1 MRSLHLPARALLSLA
16 MALGAALAVD
26 RATAAPLAA
35 DDGTAAPATPAA
47 IETSVV
53 KVFATLR
60 QPDLNKPWTKQPP
73 TTATGSG
80 VIIDGK
86 RILTN
91 AHVVL
96 YASQVEVQAH
106 ESGEKIAA
114 TVEAIGPGIDLA
126 VLKLDD
132 EALFDTRPAVKR
144 SARLP
149 AIKDTVMAYGYPTGG
164 STLSITKGIVSR
176 IEFSGYS
183 FSTGGLRIQVDAA
196 INPGNSGGPAIAG
209 DEMIGL
215 AFSRLETAQN
225 IGYIIPNEEIDIFLA
240 DVADGR
246 YEGKPRLG
254 AGFEKLENQALRD
267 SLQVPKGT
275 TGVLVTDPEASGA
288 DAVLRRWDVVTRI
301 GDTPVDDQGRIAVE
315 GMPRVSFLYDV
326 QRSSTDGTVPL
337 TIFRDGAEQTV
348 RVPSPA
354 RPALVLPEL
363 AGGYPDYF
371 VFGPVVFTA
380 ATAEHAASLESSS
393 RLAVIMAAMG
403 NPLATR
409 RADRPAFPG
418 ERLVMIS
425 APLFPHRL
433 SRGYDSPVG
442 RVVATVNKKP
452 VKNLEHLVELLR
464 DAEEEFVVIEFA
476 GRAVPPLVFP
486 RKEASAATEEILT
499 DNGVRSQ
506 GSPGPLAV
514 WNAKPAGASP

>member
-1 MRSLHLPARALLSLA
+1 MRPLCALPATI
-16 MALGAALAVD
+16 VC
-26 RATAAPLAA
+26 LAA
-35 DDGTAAPATPAA
+35 IALPRCTAVADETEPSST
-47 IETSVV
+47 IERSVV

-60 QPDLNKPWTKQPP
+60 RPDLNKPWTKQPP
-73 TTATGSG
+73 ATATGSG
-80 VIIDGK
+80 VIIDGR

-106 ESGEKIAA
+106 ESGEKVAA
-114 TVEAIGPGIDLA
+114 TVESIGPGIDLA

-132 EALFDTRPAVKR
+132 EELFTGRAPVKR
-144 SARLP
+144 SPRLP

-176 IEFSGYS
+176 IEFTGYG

-225 IGYIIPNEEIDIFLA
+225 IGYIIPNEEIDLFLA

-246 YEGKPRLG
+246 YDGKPRL
-254 AGFEKLENQALRD
+254 AASFDKLENQALRD
-267 SLQVPKGT
+267 SLEVPKGT
-275 TGVLVTDPEASGA
+275 SGVLVI
-288 DAVLRRWDVVTRI
+288 DAESPAPDGILHARDVVTRI
-301 GDTPVDDQGRIAVE
+301 GDRPIDDQGMIAPE

-326 QRSSTDGTVPL
+326 QRAAAAGTVPL
-337 TIFRDGAEQTV
+337 TVLRDGAPLLLH
-348 RVPSPA
+348 VPCPP
-354 RPALVLPEL
+354 RPDLVLPEL
-363 AGGYPDYF
+363 AGEYPEYF
-371 VFGPVVFTA
+371 VFGPVAFAA
-380 ATAEHAASLESSS
+380 ATAEHAAALEANA
-393 RLAVIMAAMG
+393 RLAVLMAAIG

-418 ERLVMIS
+418 ERLVMIC

-433 SRGYDSPVG
+433 SRGYETPVG
-442 RVVATVNKKP
+442 KIVATVDGQP
-452 VKNLEHLVELLR
+452 VKNLDHLVERLR
-464 DAEEEFVVIEFA
+464 DAEGEFVVFEFA
-476 GRAVPPLVFP
+476 GRGTSPLVFP
-486 RKEASAATEEILT
+486 RAEAIAATEEILT

-514 WNAKPAGASP
+514 WNAKRTAAD